1 MHELDVCG
9 LIAITPA
16 LIPHCTHTRASLGDR
31 VMAKILIV
39 DDSAFAR
46 NVVEMLVEQGG
57 HEVVGRAENSEA
69 ALELFKRLHPE
80 LVTLDYLM
88 TDKSGEEV
96 LQEII
101 ELDPSA
107 RVIMVSGS
115 GDHTIGEKALQHG
128 AKDFVEKPFMKRDLL
143 KVIDQVMAA

>member
-1 MHELDVCG
+1 
-9 LIAITPA
+9 
-16 LIPHCTHTRASLGDR
+16 
-31 VMAKILIV
+31 MAKILIV

-46 NVVEMLVEQGG
+46 NVLEMLVEQGG
-57 HEVVGRAENSEA
+57 HEVVGRAANSDS
-69 ALELFKRLHPE
+69 ALELFKKLHPE

-101 ELDPSA
+101 NFDPNA

-115 GDHTIGEKALQHG
+115 GDHTIGEKALKHG
-128 AKDFVEKPFMKRDLL
+128 AKEFVEKPYMKRDLL
-143 KVIDQVMAA
+143 KVIDQVMAV